1 MGPETVLDIGR
12 QALWLAVLL
21 AGPMLG
27 AALAVGLFIGVIQA
41 ATQIQEMTL
50 SFIPKLL
57 ALVVVLFMVGPW
69 MLRIIV
75 TFSQRLFMD
84 SPGWGGEV
92 MPLSFATILAS
103 MTLFAAP
110 FLRLSAMMAVAPV
123 FSAAGFNVRTRALFA
138 VLIAALVAPS
148 LPSPPVDSLLSGAG
162 VLMGIR
168 EIGVGLVLGFIVQ
181 MAFGAAVFA
190 GQAISMTMGLGFAM
204 AVDPQNGVQ
213 VPVISQLYVILAT
226 LLFLALDGHLL
237 LIAAV
242 VESYQLIPI
251 GVAGLPVTSLSAVV
265 ALGTMVFAG
274 GILLALPA
282 LTALLL
288 INVAFGIVTRTA
300 PQLNIFAVGFPVT
313 ILAGLFIMFL
323 VMPGFIEALA
333 QLIGS
338 SLQRGLGAFG

>member
-1 MGPETVLDIGR
+1 
-12 QALWLAVLL
+12 
-21 AGPMLG
+21 
-27 AALAVGLFIGVIQA
+27 
-41 ATQIQEMTL
+41 
-50 SFIPKLL
+50 
-57 ALVVVLFMVGPW
+57 
-69 MLRIIV
+69 
-75 TFSQRLFMD
+75 
-84 SPGWGGEV
+84 
-92 MPLSFATILAS
+92 MPLSFDTVLSA

-110 FLRLSAMMAVAPV
+110 FLRMSAMMAVAPV
-123 FSAAGFNVRTRALFA
+123 FSAAGFNVRTRALYA

-148 LPSPPVDSLLSGAG
+148 LPAPPVESLLSGAG

-168 EIGVGLVLGFIVQ
+168 EIGVGLILGFVVQ

-213 VPVISQLYVILAT
+213 VPVISQLYVIVAT

-251 GVAGLPVTSLSAVV
+251 GVAGLPAASLSAVV
-265 ALGTMVFAG
+265 ALGTTVFAG

-323 VMPGFIEALA
+323 VMPGFIEALT

-338 SLQRGLGAFG
+338 SLQRGLGVFG

>member
-1 MGPETVLDIGR
+1 
-12 QALWLAVLL
+12 
-21 AGPMLG
+21 
-27 AALAVGLFIGVIQA
+27 
-41 ATQIQEMTL
+41 
-50 SFIPKLL
+50 
-57 ALVVVLFMVGPW
+57 
-69 MLRIIV
+69 
-75 TFSQRLFMD
+75 
-84 SPGWGGEV
+84 
-92 MPLSFATILAS
+92 MPLSFDTVLSA

-110 FLRLSAMMAVAPV
+110 FLRMSAMMAVAPV
-123 FSAAGFNVRTRALFA
+123 FSAAGFNVRSRALYA

-148 LPSPPVDSLLSGAG
+148 LPAPPVESLLSGAG

-168 EIGVGLVLGFIVQ
+168 EIGVGLILGFVVQ

-213 VPVISQLYVILAT
+213 VPVISQLYVIVAT

-251 GVAGLPVTSLSAVV
+251 GVAGLPAASLSAVV
-265 ALGTMVFAG
+265 ALGTTVFAG

-323 VMPGFIEALA
+323 VMPGFIEALT

-338 SLQRGLGAFG
+338 SLQRGLGVFG

>member
-1 MGPETVLDIGR
+1 M
-12 QALWLAVLL
+12 
-21 AGPMLG
+21 
-27 AALAVGLFIGVIQA
+27 
-41 ATQIQEMTL
+41 L
-50 SFIPKLL
+50 SF
-57 ALVVVLFMVGPW
+57 
-69 MLRIIV
+69 
-75 TFSQRLFMD
+75 D
-84 SPGWGGEV
+84 
-92 MPLSFATILAS
+92 TILAS
-103 MTLFAAP
+103 MTLFSAP

-148 LPSPPVDSLLSGAG
+148 LPAPPVDNLLSGAG

-251 GVAGLPVTSLSAVV
+251 GVAGLPVSSLSAVV

-323 VMPGFIEALA
+323 VMPGFIEALT

-338 SLQRGLGAFG
+338 SLQRGVGAFG

>member
-1 MGPETVLDIGR
+1 M
-12 QALWLAVLL
+12 
-21 AGPMLG
+21 
-27 AALAVGLFIGVIQA
+27 
-41 ATQIQEMTL
+41 L
-50 SFIPKLL
+50 SFD
-57 ALVVVLFMVGPW
+57 A
-69 MLRIIV
+69 
-75 TFSQRLFMD
+75 
-84 SPGWGGEV
+84 
-92 MPLSFATILAS
+92 ILAS

-148 LPSPPVDSLLSGAG
+148 LPAPPVDSLLSGAG

-251 GVAGLPVTSLSAVV
+251 GVAGLPVSSLSAVV

-323 VMPGFIEALA
+323 VMPGFIEALT

-338 SLQRGLGAFG
+338 SLQRGIGAFG

>member
-1 MGPETVLDIGR
+1 
-12 QALWLAVLL
+12 
-21 AGPMLG
+21 
-27 AALAVGLFIGVIQA
+27 
-41 ATQIQEMTL
+41 
-50 SFIPKLL
+50 
-57 ALVVVLFMVGPW
+57 
-69 MLRIIV
+69 
-75 TFSQRLFMD
+75 
-84 SPGWGGEV
+84 
-92 MPLSFATILAS
+92 MPLDFDTILAS

-123 FSAAGFNVRTRALFA
+123 FSAAGFNFRTRALFS

-148 LPSPPVDSLLSGAG
+148 LPPPPVDSLLSGAG

-168 EIGVGLVLGFIVQ
+168 EIGVGLVLGFVVQ

-242 VESYQLIPI
+242 AESYQLIPI
-251 GVAGLPVTSLSAVV
+251 DVKGLPVSSLSAVV

-313 ILAGLFIMFL
+313 ILAGL
-323 VMPGFIEALA
+323 
-333 QLIGS
+333 LIICLLYTS
-338 SLQRGLGAFG
+338 PSPRDA

>member
-1 MGPETVLDIGR
+1 
-12 QALWLAVLL
+12 
-21 AGPMLG
+21 
-27 AALAVGLFIGVIQA
+27 
-41 ATQIQEMTL
+41 
-50 SFIPKLL
+50 
-57 ALVVVLFMVGPW
+57 
-69 MLRIIV
+69 
-75 TFSQRLFMD
+75 
-84 SPGWGGEV
+84 
-92 MPLSFATILAS
+92 

-123 FSAAGFNVRTRALFA
+123 FSASGFNVRTRALFA

-148 LPSPPVDSLLSGAG
+148 LPAPPVDSLLSGAG

-251 GVAGLPVTSLSAVV
+251 GVAGLPVASLSAVV

-323 VMPGFIEALA
+323 VMPGFIEALT

-338 SLQRGLGAFG
+338 SLQRGVGAFG

>member
-1 MGPETVLDIGR
+1 
-12 QALWLAVLL
+12 
-21 AGPMLG
+21 
-27 AALAVGLFIGVIQA
+27 
-41 ATQIQEMTL
+41 
-50 SFIPKLL
+50 
-57 ALVVVLFMVGPW
+57 
-69 MLRIIV
+69 
-75 TFSQRLFMD
+75 
-84 SPGWGGEV
+84 
-92 MPLSFATILAS
+92 MPLGFDTILAS

-110 FLRLSAMMAVAPV
+110 VLRLSAMMAVAPV
-123 FSAAGFNVRTRALFA
+123 FSAAGFNVRTRALFC

-148 LPSPPVDSLLSGAG
+148 LPAPPIDSLLSGAG

-168 EIGVGLVLGFIVQ
+168 EIGVGPVLGFVVQ

-213 VPVISQLYVILAT
+213 VPVVSQLYVILAT

-237 LIAAV
+237 LIAGV
-242 VESYQLIPI
+242 VESYQLVPI
-251 GVAGLPVTSLSAVV
+251 GVKGLPVSSLSSVV
-265 ALGTMVFAG
+265 AVGTMVFAG

-313 ILAGLFIMFL
+313 ILAGLLIMFL
-323 VMPGFIEALA
+323 VMPGFIEALT

-338 SLQRGLGAFG
+338 SLQNGVGAFR

>member
-1 MGPETVLDIGR
+1 
-12 QALWLAVLL
+12 
-21 AGPMLG
+21 
-27 AALAVGLFIGVIQA
+27 
-41 ATQIQEMTL
+41 
-50 SFIPKLL
+50 
-57 ALVVVLFMVGPW
+57 
-69 MLRIIV
+69 
-75 TFSQRLFMD
+75 
-84 SPGWGGEV
+84 
-92 MPLSFATILAS
+92 
-103 MTLFAAP
+103 
-110 FLRLSAMMAVAPV
+110 RLSAMMAVAPV

-148 LPSPPVDSLLSGAG
+148 LPAPPVDNLLSGAG

-213 VPVISQLYVILAT
+213 VPVVSQLYVILAT

-251 GVAGLPVTSLSAVV
+251 GVAGLPVSSLSAVV

-323 VMPGFIEALA
+323 VMPGFIEALT

-338 SLQRGLGAFG
+338 SLQRGVGAFG

>member
-1 MGPETVLDIGR
+1 
-12 QALWLAVLL
+12 
-21 AGPMLG
+21 
-27 AALAVGLFIGVIQA
+27 
-41 ATQIQEMTL
+41 
-50 SFIPKLL
+50 
-57 ALVVVLFMVGPW
+57 
-69 MLRIIV
+69 
-75 TFSQRLFMD
+75 
-84 SPGWGGEV
+84 
-92 MPLSFATILAS
+92 MPLDFDTILAS

-123 FSAAGFNVRTRALFA
+123 FSAAGFNLRTRALFS

-148 LPSPPVDSLLSGAG
+148 LPPPPVDSLLSGAG

-168 EIGVGLVLGFIVQ
+168 EIGVGLVLGFVVQ

-242 VESYQLIPI
+242 AESYQLIPI
-251 GVAGLPVTSLSAVV
+251 DVKGLPVSSLSAVV

-313 ILAGLFIMFL
+313 ILAGLLIMFL
-323 VMPGFIEALA
+323 VMPGFIEALT
-333 QLIGS
+333 QLIDS
-338 SLQRGLGAFG
+338 SLQNGVGAFR

>member
-1 MGPETVLDIGR
+1 MPI
-12 QALWLAVLL
+12 
-21 AGPMLG
+21 
-27 AALAVGLFIGVIQA
+27 
-41 ATQIQEMTL
+41 
-50 SFIPKLL
+50 SFDK
-57 ALVVVLFMVGPW
+57 
-69 MLRIIV
+69 
-75 TFSQRLFMD
+75 
-84 SPGWGGEV
+84 
-92 MPLSFATILAS
+92 ILAS

-148 LPSPPVDSLLSGAG
+148 LPAPPVDSLLSGAG
-162 VLMGIR
+162 VLMGVR
-168 EIGVGLVLGFIVQ
+168 EIGVGLVLGFVVQ

-242 VESYQLIPI
+242 VESYQIIPI
-251 GVAGLPVTSLSAVV
+251 GVAGLPASSLSAVV
-265 ALGTMVFAG
+265 ALGTTVFAG

-313 ILAGLFIMFL
+313 IFAGLLIMFL
-323 VMPGFIEALA
+323 VMPGFIEALT
-333 QLIGS
+333 QLIGA
-338 SLQRGLGAFG
+338 SLQRGIGAFG

>member
-1 MGPETVLDIGR
+1 
-12 QALWLAVLL
+12 
-21 AGPMLG
+21 
-27 AALAVGLFIGVIQA
+27 
-41 ATQIQEMTL
+41 
-50 SFIPKLL
+50 
-57 ALVVVLFMVGPW
+57 
-69 MLRIIV
+69 
-75 TFSQRLFMD
+75 
-84 SPGWGGEV
+84 
-92 MPLSFATILAS
+92 
-103 MTLFAAP
+103 
-110 FLRLSAMMAVAPV
+110 MMAVAPV
-123 FSAAGFNVRTRALFA
+123 FSAAGFNVRTRALYA

-148 LPSPPVDSLLSGAG
+148 LPAPPVESLLSGAG

-168 EIGVGLVLGFIVQ
+168 EIGVGLILGFVVQ

-213 VPVISQLYVILAT
+213 VPVISQLYVIVAT

-242 VESYQLIPI
+242 AESYQLIPI
-251 GVAGLPVTSLSAVV
+251 GVAGLPAASLSAVV

-323 VMPGFIEALA
+323 VMPGFIEALT

-338 SLQRGLGAFG
+338 SLQRGLGVFG

>member
-1 MGPETVLDIGR
+1 M
-12 QALWLAVLL
+12 
-21 AGPMLG
+21 
-27 AALAVGLFIGVIQA
+27 
-41 ATQIQEMTL
+41 L
-50 SFIPKLL
+50 SFE
-57 ALVVVLFMVGPW
+57 A
-69 MLRIIV
+69 
-75 TFSQRLFMD
+75 
-84 SPGWGGEV
+84 
-92 MPLSFATILAS
+92 ILAS

-148 LPSPPVDSLLSGAG
+148 LPAPPVDSLLSGAG

-251 GVAGLPVTSLSAVV
+251 GVAGLPVSSLSAVV

-323 VMPGFIEALA
+323 VMPGFIEALT

-338 SLQRGLGAFG
+338 SLQRGVGAFG

>member
-1 MGPETVLDIGR
+1 M
-12 QALWLAVLL
+12 
-21 AGPMLG
+21 
-27 AALAVGLFIGVIQA
+27 
-41 ATQIQEMTL
+41 L
-50 SFIPKLL
+50 SF
-57 ALVVVLFMVGPW
+57 
-69 MLRIIV
+69 
-75 TFSQRLFMD
+75 D
-84 SPGWGGEV
+84 
-92 MPLSFATILAS
+92 TILAS
-103 MTLFAAP
+103 MTLFSAP

-148 LPSPPVDSLLSGAG
+148 LPAPPVDNLLSGAG

-251 GVAGLPVTSLSAVV
+251 GVAGLPVASLSAVV

-323 VMPGFIEALA
+323 VMPGFIEALT

-338 SLQRGLGAFG
+338 SLQRGVGALG

>member
-1 MGPETVLDIGR
+1 
-12 QALWLAVLL
+12 
-21 AGPMLG
+21 
-27 AALAVGLFIGVIQA
+27 
-41 ATQIQEMTL
+41 
-50 SFIPKLL
+50 
-57 ALVVVLFMVGPW
+57 
-69 MLRIIV
+69 
-75 TFSQRLFMD
+75 
-84 SPGWGGEV
+84 
-92 MPLSFATILAS
+92 
-103 MTLFAAP
+103 
-110 FLRLSAMMAVAPV
+110 MMAVAPV
-123 FSAAGFNVRTRALFA
+123 FSASGFNVRTRALFA

-148 LPSPPVDSLLSGAG
+148 LPAPPVDSLLSGAG

-251 GVAGLPVTSLSAVV
+251 GVAGLPVASLSAVV

-323 VMPGFIEALA
+323 VMPGFIEALT

-338 SLQRGLGAFG
+338 SLQRGVGALG

>member
-1 MGPETVLDIGR
+1 M
-12 QALWLAVLL
+12 
-21 AGPMLG
+21 
-27 AALAVGLFIGVIQA
+27 
-41 ATQIQEMTL
+41 L
-50 SFIPKLL
+50 SF
-57 ALVVVLFMVGPW
+57 
-69 MLRIIV
+69 
-75 TFSQRLFMD
+75 D
-84 SPGWGGEV
+84 
-92 MPLSFATILAS
+92 TILAS
-103 MTLFAAP
+103 MTLFFAP

-123 FSAAGFNVRTRALFA
+123 FSAAGFNIRTRALLA
-138 VLIAALVAPS
+138 VLIAALAAPS
-148 LPSPPVDSLLSGAG
+148 LPAPPIDSLLSGAG

-168 EIGVGLVLGFIVQ
+168 EIGVGLVLGFVVQ

-213 VPVISQLYVILAT
+213 VPVVSQLYVILAT
-226 LLFLALDGHLL
+226 LLFLVLDGHLL
-237 LIAAV
+237 LITAV
-242 VESYQLIPI
+242 VESYQLMPI
-251 GVAGLPVTSLSAVV
+251 GVTGLPVSSLSAVI

-323 VMPGFIEALA
+323 VMPGFIEALT
-333 QLIGS
+333 QLMGS
-338 SLQRGLGAFG
+338 SLQRGVGAFG

>member
-1 MGPETVLDIGR
+1 M
-12 QALWLAVLL
+12 
-21 AGPMLG
+21 
-27 AALAVGLFIGVIQA
+27 
-41 ATQIQEMTL
+41 L
-50 SFIPKLL
+50 SF
-57 ALVVVLFMVGPW
+57 
-69 MLRIIV
+69 
-75 TFSQRLFMD
+75 D
-84 SPGWGGEV
+84 
-92 MPLSFATILAS
+92 TILAS
-103 MTLFAAP
+103 MVLFAAP
-110 FLRLSAMMAVAPV
+110 FFRLSAMMAVAPV

-148 LPSPPVDSLLSGAG
+148 LPAPPVDNLLSGAG

-213 VPVISQLYVILAT
+213 VPVVSQLYVILAT

-251 GVAGLPVTSLSAVV
+251 GVAGLPVSSLSAVV

-323 VMPGFIEALA
+323 VMPGFIEALT

-338 SLQRGLGAFG
+338 SLQRGIGAFG

>member
-1 MGPETVLDIGR
+1 M
-12 QALWLAVLL
+12 
-21 AGPMLG
+21 
-27 AALAVGLFIGVIQA
+27 
-41 ATQIQEMTL
+41 L
-50 SFIPKLL
+50 SFD
-57 ALVVVLFMVGPW
+57 A
-69 MLRIIV
+69 
-75 TFSQRLFMD
+75 
-84 SPGWGGEV
+84 
-92 MPLSFATILAS
+92 ILAS

-148 LPSPPVDSLLSGAG
+148 LPAPPVDSLLSGAG

-251 GVAGLPVTSLSAVV
+251 GVAGLPVSSLSAVV

-323 VMPGFIEALA
+323 VMPGFIEALT

-338 SLQRGLGAFG
+338 SLQRGVGAFG

>member
-1 MGPETVLDIGR
+1 MALSFDTVLS
-12 QALWLAVLL
+12 A
-21 AGPMLG
+21 
-27 AALAVGLFIGVIQA
+27 
-41 ATQIQEMTL
+41 
-50 SFIPKLL
+50 
-57 ALVVVLFMVGPW
+57 
-69 MLRIIV
+69 
-75 TFSQRLFMD
+75 
-84 SPGWGGEV
+84 
-92 MPLSFATILAS
+92 

-110 FLRLSAMMAVAPV
+110 FLRMSAMMAVAPV
-123 FSAAGFNVRTRALFA
+123 FSAAGFNVRTRALYA

-148 LPSPPVDSLLSGAG
+148 LPAPPVESLLSGAG

-168 EIGVGLVLGFIVQ
+168 EIGVGLILGFVVQ

-213 VPVISQLYVILAT
+213 VPVISQLYVIVAT

-251 GVAGLPVTSLSAVV
+251 GVAGLPAASLSAVV
-265 ALGTMVFAG
+265 ALGTTVFAG

-323 VMPGFIEALA
+323 VMPGFIEALT

-338 SLQRGLGAFG
+338 SLQRGLGVFG